1 MCRLPPYPNRQRK
14 RSQNPS
20 SVSSSLT
27 GGTTR
32 AYPVQGRGIGTGMDK
47 DPAERQQEIVG
58 QSDDSRDPADDSGE
72 MDDPTEMA
80 ANYPGAFDGGDPA
93 AAADAIADHD
103 LSRDVRRGGAI
114 GAPASPDHPRSPR
127 REGNLDAAAD

>member
-1 MCRLPPYPNRQRK
+1 
-14 RSQNPS
+14 
-20 SVSSSLT
+20 
-27 GGTTR
+27 
-32 AYPVQGRGIGTGMDK
+32 MDK

-80 ANYPGAFDGGDPA
+80 DTYPGAFDGGDTA

-103 LSRDVRRGGAI
+103 LKNDLRQGGAI
-114 GAPASPDHPRSPR
+114 GAPASPNHPRSPD
-127 REGNLDAAAD
+127 REGALDPGAT